1 MSAGAGTGTD
11 NGKAREAHESNIVDK
26 MAVGGLIAYGV
37 VHLLIGW
44 LAVQLA
50 LGDREGGASSTGA
63 IKQLAEQPFGK
74 LLVWALVLGLVL
86 LVLWK
91 LVEAALGYRDDDE
104 PKRLGHRVLSAGKA
118 VVYGA
123 IAVSAISV
131 ATGSSSGGGGGGTDS
146 MTATLMN
153 NPGGQLLVGAI
164 GLGIVAAGVGLLVSA
179 WRESYL
185 DKLDAKGRS
194 GRTGTTYRWLG
205 RAGHIAKGLSYMVV
219 GGLFLYA
226 AVTHEAKKSG
236 GLDQALRTVLEQ
248 PFGPVLL
255 SAIGLGFAAYG
266 LFCFAQARHLDR

>member
-1 MSAGAGTGTD
+1 MSGNMKRESKQSNVVDSMASAGL
-11 NGKAREAHESNIVDK
+11 V
-26 MAVGGLIAYGV
+26 AYGV

-63 IKQLAEQPFGK
+63 VKQLAQQPFGMV
-74 LLVWALVLGLVL
+74 LVWALAVGLVL
-86 LVLWK
+86 LTIWR
-91 LVEAALGYRDDDE
+91 LVEAALGYRDEDD
-104 PKRLGHRVLSAGKA
+104 PKRLGHRLLSAGRA
-118 VVYGA
+118 VVYAA
-123 IAVSAISV
+123 IAVSAVSV

-146 MTATLMN
+146 MTASLMD
-153 NPGGQLLVGAI
+153 NPGGQLLVGAV
-164 GLGIVAAGVGLLVSA
+164 GVGIVAAGVGLLVSA

-185 DKLDAKGRS
+185 DNLDAKGRS

-205 RAGHIAKGLSYMVV
+205 RAGHLAKGLAYMVV

-226 AVTHEAKKSG
+226 AATHEAKKSG

-255 SAIGLGFAAYG
+255 TAIGLGFAAYG